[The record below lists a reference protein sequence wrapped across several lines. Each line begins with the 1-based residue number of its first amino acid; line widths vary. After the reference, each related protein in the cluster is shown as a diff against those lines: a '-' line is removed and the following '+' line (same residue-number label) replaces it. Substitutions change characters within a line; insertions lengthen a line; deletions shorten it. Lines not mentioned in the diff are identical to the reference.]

1 MPVSVPTLSASHFAA
16 RNKLGR
22 EVRFPDDSQ
31 IGTQHILGTYPAR
44 ISADFQDI
52 KGARHLTWSRGLKD
66 RFGIG
71 DLADDVVA
79 EQTAETELPLEGGEA
94 RPREN
99 SQFRL
104 GHLYGDTWKEI
115 VRQQLTATV
124 LDAAHQSGWSG
135 IMGLLASHGI
145 DPIAA
150 GYRLPQPPP
159 YQNPRHSGQ
168 APPSVAKLFAKCA
181 ARVMKR
187 FPNERSRWAITP
199 DVVRAEQLLSQ
210 HHHNSY

>member
-99 SQFRL
+99 SQFPPGAPVRRHLEGDCAPAANRDRL
-104 GHLYGDTWKEI
+104 GCRPPIGMEWHHGPAGKPWHRPDC
-115 VRQQLTATV
+115 
-124 LDAAHQSGWSG
+124 GG
-135 IMGLLASHGI
+135 I
-145 DPIAA
+145 PIASA
-150 GYRLPQPPP
+150 AALSKSATQR
-159 YQNPRHSGQ
+159 
-168 APPSVAKLFAKCA
+168 PSA
-181 ARVMKR
+181 A
-187 FPNERSRWAITP
+187 
-199 DVVRAEQLLSQ
+199 
-210 HHHNSY
+210 